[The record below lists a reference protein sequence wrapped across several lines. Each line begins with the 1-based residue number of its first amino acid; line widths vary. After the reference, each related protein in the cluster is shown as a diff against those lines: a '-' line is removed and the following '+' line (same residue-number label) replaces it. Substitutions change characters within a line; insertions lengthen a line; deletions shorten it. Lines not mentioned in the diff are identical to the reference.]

1 MTLQASYNEESHSF
15 ELAETMMSSSEKPH
29 DMYQRYRS
37 SKADMLKPVGQV
49 GIRPNAPICS
59 YCVIVFVVVWPKN
72 MYMYKVSSSLFF
84 YYYSYRFLGRQCNG
98 SVKVQAKLK

>member
-15 ELAETMMSSSEKPH
+15 ELAETMMPSSEKPH

-37 SKADMLKPVGQV
+37 SKADMLKPVVQV

-72 MYMYKVSSSLFF
+72 MYMYKISSSLFF
-84 YYYSYRFLGRQCNG
+84 ITTLIVFWAGNAMAVLRCKPS
-98 SVKVQAKLK
+98 